1 MNAFFSAILTAIKT
15 QEGIALIP
23 PVITFLAYV
32 DKNPTN
38 KIGILTQAVVLKDQM
53 IAAQPTIVAS
63 EINAMSNTLIG
74 ELQAELAKL
83 EAAPQ
88 AATPSPK
95 A

>member
-23 PVITFLAYV
+23 PTITFLEYV
-32 DKNPTN
+32 NKNPTN

-83 EAAPQ
+83 EV
-88 AATPSPK
+88 TPTSPK